1 MMDVRAL
8 HTDADYTWALEQIE
22 PYFEHEPE
30 PRTPE
35 GDRFDVLATLIEA
48 YEEKRY
54 VLPVADPVDVLH
66 FAIENLGRSQA
77 QLAHILGSRSRAS
90 EILGR
95 QRLLTLDMIRSISAA
110 WRLPVEALMQPYD
123 LTRISA

>member
-22 PYFEHEPE
+22 RYFEHEPE
-30 PRTPE
+30 PGTPE
-35 GDRFDVLATLIEA
+35 GDRFDVLATLTEA
-48 YEEKRY
+48 YEAKRQ
-54 VLPVADPVDVLH
+54 VIPVADPVDVH
-66 FAIENLGRSQA
+66 FAIEHLGRTQA
-77 QLAHILGSRSRAS
+77 QLAQILGSRSRAS

-110 WRLPVEALMQPYD
+110 WRLPAEALMQPYD
-123 LTRISA
+123 IARAIA